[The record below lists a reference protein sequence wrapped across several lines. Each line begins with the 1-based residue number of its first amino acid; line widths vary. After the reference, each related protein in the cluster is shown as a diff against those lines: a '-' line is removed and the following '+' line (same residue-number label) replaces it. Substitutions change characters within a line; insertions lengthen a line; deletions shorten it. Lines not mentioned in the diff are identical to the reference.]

1 MTMGRRNKGR
11 KKVCVLPYLLPMLIY
26 LTLPRWRKE
35 TRRGEEGER
44 EQETEC

>member
-1 MTMGRRNKGR
+1 MTMGRRKKGR
-11 KKVCVLPYLLPMLIY
+11 KKVCVLPYLLPVLIY